1 MKTASIAKKIEV
13 KKLFKG
19 FYTAASGM
27 IAQQRRTEILTNN
40 MSNANTPGYKADQTS
55 VRAFPEM
62 LLKRMDKTSI
72 PVENKLN
79 VPLEPQIGALN
90 TGVYLQETMPNFRQ
104 GDVRETGLK
113 TDLAL
118 QGESVFFAVQNG
130 AGEPRYTRNGNFT
143 LDLEGYLTTASGFY
157 VQDTEGRRIQLS
169 SDQFEVDSSGQI
181 TENGQRVAQIGVAYA
196 ENPNDLMKEGDGLY
210 RIDGAALPN
219 AFESE
224 DAVFS
229 IQQAALEG
237 SNTDTARTMTDM
249 MTAYRSFEANQKVL
263 TAYDRSMEKA
273 ANEIGRVT

>member
-1 MKTASIAKKIEV
+1 METASIAKKIEV

-62 LLKRMDKTSI
+62 LLKRMDQTSI

-104 GDVRETGLK
+104 GDIRETGLT

-157 VQDTEGRRIQLS
+157 VRDTEGQRIQLA
-169 SDQFEVDSSGQI
+169 SDQFEVDSSGRIAQ
-181 TENGQRVAQIGVAYA
+181 NGQQVAQIGVAYA
-196 ENPNDLMKEGDGLY
+196 QNANDLIKEGDGLY
-210 RIDGAALPN
+210 RIDGAALPS

-224 DAVFS
+224 DAAFS
-229 IQQAALEG
+229 IQQSALEG

>member
-1 MKTASIAKKIEV
+1 M
-13 KKLFKG
+13 FKG

-62 LLKRMDKTSI
+62 LLQRIDETSI

-79 VPLEPQIGALN
+79 LPFEPQIGSLN
-90 TGVYLQETMPNFRQ
+90 TGVYLQETIPNFRQ
-104 GDVRETGLK
+104 GDLRETGLT

-118 QGESVFFAVQNG
+118 QGESVFFTVQNA

-157 VQDTEGRRIQLS
+157 VQDTNGERIQLT
-169 SDQFEVDSSGQI
+169 SDQFEVDGSGQI
-181 TENGQRVAQIGVAYA
+181 TENGQAIAQIGVAYA
-196 ENPNDLMKEGDGLY
+196 QNPNDLIKEGDGLY
-210 RIDGAALPN
+210 RIDGAALPS
-219 AFESE
+219 AFGTDE
-224 DAVFS
+224 AVFS
-229 IQQAALEG
+229 IQQSFLEG
-237 SNTDTARTMTDM
+237 STTDTARTMTDM
-249 MTAYRSFEANQKVL
+249 LSAYRSFEANQKVL

>member
-1 MKTASIAKKIEV
+1 METASSAKKIEV

-55 VRAFPEM
+55 VRAFPEI
-62 LLKRMDKTSI
+62 LLKRMDKTSV

-79 VPLEPQIGALN
+79 MPLEPQMGALN

-104 GDVRETGLK
+104 GDIRETGLT

-130 AGEPRYTRNGNFT
+130 DGEQRYTRNGNFT

-157 VQDTEGRRIQLS
+157 VQDTEGQRIQLT
-169 SDQFEVDSSGQI
+169 SDQFQVDGSGRI
-181 TENGQRVAQIGVAYA
+181 TENGQPAVQIGIAYA
-196 ENPNDLMKEGDGLY
+196 ENANDLIKEGDGLY
-210 RIDGAALPN
+210 QIDGAALPS
-219 AFESE
+219 AFEAE
-224 DAVFS
+224 DAAFS
-229 IQQAALEG
+229 VQQAALEG

-249 MTAYRSFEANQKVL
+249 LTAYRSFEANQKVL